1 MDGRRCDY
9 HHQWGE
15 EIINDAVAETI
26 KNLAQ
31 NPIFNAAI
39 QERIGKQSNTD
50 EIEKELDELRKR
62 LRQLTGTK
70 DRLGQ
75 QIDSLEYNDPHYNR
89 KYQDLQ
95 ERQNKIYDEIAQVE
109 ESIADT

>member
-15 EIINDAVAETI
+15 EIINDTVAETI
-26 KNLAQ
+26 NNLAQ

-75 QIDSLEYNDPHYNR
+75 HANFGLRRPLARTFKATVTE
-89 KYQDLQ
+89 K
-95 ERQNKIYDEIAQVE
+95 
-109 ESIADT
+109 